1 MKILSKHFGEIEIE
15 EEHIVTFE
23 KGIIG
28 FEEYKRYVFI
38 EFEKDSFIYWMQS
51 IQNPDLC
58 FLVANPYVIKS
69 DYILDV
75 YEDDLKYIDMEKEE
89 DLMVFVIL
97 NVNLENHTIT
107 ANLLGPIIVNT
118 KNNKG
123 VQAVSRLN
131 DYPTDYDITS
141 NVKV

>member
-15 EEHIVTFE
+15 EDHIVTFD
-23 KGIIG
+23 KGIIA

-58 FLVANPYVIKS
+58 FLVANPYAFKP
-69 DYILDV
+69 DYVLDV
-75 YEDDLKYIDMEKEE
+75 YEDDLKSIGMEKEE

-97 NVNLENHTIT
+97 NVNLENRTIT

-123 VQAVSRLN
+123 VQAVSRLS
-131 DYPTDYDITS
+131 DYPTDYIITS